1 MASKRSVTIPKITQL
16 PSGKYNCYLRIK
28 NANGETQNI
37 SITDE
42 SYAAVEAK
50 AKAIK
55 AGVMEA
61 AKQPRSLPTL
71 GEAIDRYIAE
81 RSNVL
86 SPSTIRGYEIIKR
99 TRFQAYMG
107 RNLSRLDE
115 RMCRTMVNAEA
126 SLCSAKTLKNAWRF
140 VSSVIYNE
148 TGKRFTVM
156 LPQEVKKPHA
166 FLDFEQIKIF
176 VKAIHGSPY
185 EIAALMALHS
195 LRASEIFAMDWTKID
210 LEKETMTISGAVV
223 RGPDNKFVKKD
234 TNKNR
239 SSQRTVNILIP
250 QLLSALNAA
259 DKSQSLITFAQST
272 FFENINLVCRDN
284 GLPEVGIHGLRH
296 SFASLAYHLGIPKEI
311 TMQIGGWKNDTVME
325 DIYTHLALAD
335 IDVHRAKFRAFY
347 AEIADENADEFQKSA
362 KSADF

>member
-28 NANGETQNI
+28 DANGETQNI

-86 SPSTIRGYEIIKR
+86 SPSTIMGYTIIQR

-195 LRASEIFAMDWTKID
+195 LRSSEIFAMDWAKVD
-210 LEKETMTISGAVV
+210 LNNGTLLISGAVV
-223 RGPDNKFVKKD
+223 PDSSFKLVKKE
-234 TNKNR
+234 TNKNK
-239 SSQRTVNILIP
+239 SSQRVINILIP
-250 QLLSALNAA
+250 QLLAALKAA
-259 DKSQSLITFAQST
+259 DKSKPLINFSQSALYKY
-272 FFENINLVCRDN
+272 INRICAVN
-284 GLPEVGIHGLRH
+284 GLPQVGIHGLRH

-311 TMQIGGWKNDTVME
+311 TMQIGGWQNDAVMS
-325 DIYTHLALAD
+325 DIYTHLALTD
-335 IDVHRAKFRAFY
+335 IDVHRAKIQDFY
-347 AEIADENADEFQKSA
+347 ARIADENAD
-362 KSADF
+362 DF

>member
-16 PSGKYNCYLRIK
+16 PSGKYNCYLRLK
-28 NANGETQNI
+28 DENGEVQNI

-86 SPSTIRGYEIIKR
+86 SPSTIRGYIMIKR
-99 TRFQAYMG
+99 SRFQPYMG
-107 RNLSRLDE
+107 RNLSRFDE

-195 LRASEIFAMDWTKID
+195 LRVSEIFAMDWAKID
-210 LEKETMTISGAVV
+210 LKNELLIISGSVV
-223 RGPDNKFVKKD
+223 RGPDGKNTKKS
-234 TNKNR
+234 TNKNAN
-239 SSQRTVNILIP
+239 SQRQINILIP
-250 QLLSALNAA
+250 QLLTALKNA
-259 DKSQSLITFAQST
+259 DKSKPIINFQQDALFK
-272 FFENINLVCRDN
+272 NINRICKAN
-284 GLPEVGIHGLRH
+284 ELPEVGTHGLRH

-311 TMQIGGWKNDTVME
+311 TMQIGGWKNDKVMNE
-325 DIYTHLALAD
+325 IYTHLANVD
-335 IDVHRAKFRAFY
+335 IDIHRAKIRDFY
-347 AEIADENADEFQKSA
+347 TQIADENADEF
-362 KSADF
+362 